1 MYTTYLYK
9 YVCIK
14 YDLHMVGKSNAKL
27 LKVLCSVNILFNT
40 KHGKLIMLFPHQ
52 MCHSWLFILKRP
64 QSEYSLPHCS
74 SPHWKPKTCPKYTNS
89 TCI

>member
-14 YDLHMVGKSNAKL
+14 YDMHMVGKSNAKL

-64 QSEYSLPHCS
+64 QSEYRLASLLITTLKAKNMS
-74 SPHWKPKTCPKYTNS
+74 KIYK
-89 TCI
+89 

>member
-14 YDLHMVGKSNAKL
+14 YDMHMVGKSNAKL

-52 MCHSWLFILKRP
+52 MCHS
-64 QSEYSLPHCS
+64 
-74 SPHWKPKTCPKYTNS
+74 
-89 TCI
+89 